1 MRKKTIVICLRK
13 QKDLYFKI
21 IKIFRNLKIRTRMV
35 LLFMVLSI
43 IPMLLVVCI
52 FYQEYSASIQEK
64 ISTYSVQVMSQIAR
78 NIERDLVR
86 LENTSIEIEFSDI
99 VQQTLYSYK
108 DMSDW
113 EVENAQV
120 EMRENFTKKFYSLH
134 NVSDVL
140 IYTKRKEKIIAYGD
154 PGMKLNLK
162 PGYINSLMYQLE
174 EKNGGIVW
182 DAVNADNE
190 VYLVKYATSA
200 ELLKRSDGILLGR
213 AIKSLKDGSIIGYLV
228 IRSNEEYLSDVYRKI
243 DMGQGS
249 KLFVL
254 SSTGVVISS
263 ADPSLRITSHYPD
276 EELLSQIK
284 RHAAKGD
291 SVFNYSKDGDKYL
304 VSFSAMEGADW
315 FVVGVIPF
323 SYLNS
328 NVQDIYQETIVIA
341 IVCFFLS
348 LLLAYFFAAM
358 IIAPL
363 NRLRSAMNQAQQGDL
378 SAHLRDD
385 FQDEIGEVAQH
396 FNKMLRQIKNLLES
410 VKLGEQKKRQAELR
424 ALQAQINPHFLANTL
439 NTVRFLAKT
448 QNAPNIENITT
459 ALINIFQVMAGRG
472 DSKITIKS
480 EVEYLKSYLEI
491 QEYRYLDKFQV
502 IYNIDTEI
510 LMYRIPK
517 LLLQPIVENAL
528 IHGIEPM
535 EGQGLLVLKGYK
547 EADNIKIVIT
557 DNGVGIPP
565 EKLKNILCTQE
576 RKHAG
581 LSGIGITNVDERIKM
596 YFGEPYGLVIE
607 SVYGF
612 YTMVEVTIPAIQ

>member
-1 MRKKTIVICLRK
+1 MKTKAMVMYLEK
-13 QKDLYFKI
+13 QKALYLKI

-43 IPMLLVVCI
+43 IPMLLVVYI

-78 NIERDLVR
+78 NIERDLGR
-86 LENTSIEIEFSDI
+86 LENSSIEIEFSDV
-99 VQQTLYSYK
+99 VQQTLYRYQNLSE
-108 DMSDW
+108 W
-113 EVENAQV
+113 QVENAQV
-120 EMRENFTKKFYSLH
+120 EMRESFTKKFYSLH

-140 IYTKRKEKIIAYGD
+140 IYTNRKEKIIAYGD
-154 PGMKLNLK
+154 PGLKLNLK
-162 PGYINSLMYQLE
+162 PGYTSGLLEQLE
-174 EKNGGIVW
+174 DKNGGIVW
-182 DAVNADNE
+182 DAINADNE

-200 ELLKRSDGILLGR
+200 ELMKRSDGILLGR

-228 IRSNEEYLSDVYRKI
+228 IRSNEEYLSDIYRKI

-249 KLFVL
+249 KIFVL
-254 SSTGVVISS
+254 SADDVVISS
-263 ADPSLRITSHYPD
+263 VDPSLRITSHYPD
-276 EELLSQIK
+276 ADLIEQIK
-284 RHAAKGD
+284 KHAAEGEF
-291 SVFNYSKDGDKYL
+291 VFNYSTGEEQYL
-304 VSFSAMEGADW
+304 VSFSAMEGTDW
-315 FVVGVIPF
+315 FVVGMIPF

-328 NVQDIYQETIVIA
+328 NVQDIYRETIFIA

-363 NRLRSAMNQAQQGDL
+363 NRLRIAMNRAQQGNL
-378 SAHLRDD
+378 SAQIRDD

-439 NTVRFLAKT
+439 NTVRFLAKA
-448 QNAPNIENITT
+448 QNVSNIENITA

-472 DSKITIKS
+472 DSKITIKN
-480 EVEYLKSYLEI
+480 ELEYLKSYLEI

-502 IYNIDTEI
+502 DYNIDPEI
-510 LMYRIPK
+510 LLYRIPK

-535 EGQGLLVLKGYK
+535 EGQGLLVIKGYK
-547 EADNIKIVIT
+547 ENDTIKLVIT

-565 EKLKNILCTQE
+565 GKLKNILCAQE

-581 LSGIGITNVDERIKM
+581 LTGIGIANVNERIKI

-612 YTMVEVTIPAIQ
+612 YTMVEVTLPAIQ

>member
-1 MRKKTIVICLRK
+1 MKTKAMVMYLEK
-13 QKDLYFKI
+13 QKALYLKI

-43 IPMLLVVCI
+43 IPMLLVVYI

-78 NIERDLVR
+78 NIERDLGR
-86 LENTSIEIEFSDI
+86 LENSSIEIEFSDV
-99 VQQTLYSYK
+99 VQQTLYRYQNLSE
-108 DMSDW
+108 W
-113 EVENAQV
+113 QVENAQV
-120 EMRENFTKKFYSLH
+120 EMRESFTKKFYSLH

-140 IYTKRKEKIIAYGD
+140 IYTNRKEKIIAYGD
-154 PGMKLNLK
+154 PGLKLNLK
-162 PGYINSLMYQLE
+162 PGYTSGLLEQLE
-174 EKNGGIVW
+174 DKNGGIVW

-200 ELLKRSDGILLGR
+200 ELMKRSDGILLGR

-228 IRSNEEYLSDVYRKI
+228 IRSNEEYLSDIYRKI

-249 KLFVL
+249 KIFVL
-254 SSTGVVISS
+254 SADDVVISS
-263 ADPSLRITSHYPD
+263 VDPSLRITSHYPD
-276 EELLSQIK
+276 AGLIEQIK
-284 RHAAKGD
+284 KHAAEGEF
-291 SVFNYSKDGDKYL
+291 VFNYSTGEEQYL
-304 VSFSAMEGADW
+304 VSFSAMEGTDW
-315 FVVGVIPF
+315 FVVGMIPF

-328 NVQDIYQETIVIA
+328 NVQDIYRETIFIA

-363 NRLRSAMNQAQQGDL
+363 NRLRIAMNRAQQGNL
-378 SAHLRDD
+378 SAQIRDD

-439 NTVRFLAKT
+439 NTVRFLAKA
-448 QNAPNIENITT
+448 QNVSNIENITA

-472 DSKITIKS
+472 DSKITIKN
-480 EVEYLKSYLEI
+480 ELEYLKSYLEI

-502 IYNIDTEI
+502 DYNIDPEI
-510 LMYRIPK
+510 LLYRIPK

-535 EGQGLLVLKGYK
+535 EGQGLLVIKGYK
-547 EADNIKIVIT
+547 ENDTIKIVIT

-565 EKLKNILCTQE
+565 GKLKNILCAQE

-581 LSGIGITNVDERIKM
+581 LTGIGIANVNERIKI

-612 YTMVEVTIPAIQ
+612 YTMVEVTLPAIQ